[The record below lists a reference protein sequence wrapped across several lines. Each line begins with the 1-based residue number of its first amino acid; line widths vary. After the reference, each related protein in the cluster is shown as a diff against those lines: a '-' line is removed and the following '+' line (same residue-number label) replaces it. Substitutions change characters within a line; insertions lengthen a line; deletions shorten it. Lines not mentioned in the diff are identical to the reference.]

1 MSYTVGLLL
10 EVHTSE
16 FKEMFINYAQLPSS
30 FKILKGTYLRFIYS
44 YYHRIPMYE
53 VKLTRMVKGDYS
65 QRWNR
70 RDVLYYITRGEA
82 FRLTKQTMRLSSI
95 RIVIYER
102 QQRRQIFKDLFCDVL
117 HNKIIEYIF

>member
-30 FKILKGTYLRFIYS
+30 FEILKGTYLRFIYS
-44 YYHRIPMYE
+44 NYHRIPMYE
-53 VKLTRMVKGDYS
+53 VKLTRMVIGDYS
-65 QRWNR
+65 QKWNR

-95 RIVIYER
+95 RVVICER

-117 HNKIIEYIF
+117 HNKIIEYIL

>member
-1 MSYTVGLLL
+1 
-10 EVHTSE
+10 
-16 FKEMFINYAQLPSS
+16 
-30 FKILKGTYLRFIYS
+30 
-44 YYHRIPMYE
+44 MYE

-82 FRLTKQTMRLSSI
+82 FRLTKQTMRLSRI
-95 RIVIYER
+95 QIVIYER

-117 HNKIIEYIF
+117 HNKIIEYIL

>member
-1 MSYTVGLLL
+1 
-10 EVHTSE
+10 
-16 FKEMFINYAQLPSS
+16 
-30 FKILKGTYLRFIYS
+30 
-44 YYHRIPMYE
+44 MYE

>member
-53 VKLTRMVKGDYS
+53 VKLTRMVIGDYS
-65 QRWNR
+65 QKWNR
-70 RDVLYYITRGEA
+70 RTRGEA

-117 HNKIIEYIF
+117 HNKIIEYIL